1 MIICL
6 TNFVNI
12 RKHQETTFCKHETK
26 HLIIHLMTFWHF
38 PHCDAVQDF
47 KELVAAA
54 KEAGI
59 KLLMETQRHQKRS
72 PGDLMGELRFD
83 GKTVETNRTES
94 VTHLKVYDR
103 WWLWRLQPLKI
114 HRNTSCVNALEWN
127 LVVARTHWRP
137 KLFEFLR
144 VNSGSVAPRILFPTI
159 APTSLAPSHKR
170 LELTYIGMLL
180 RSCMGELQLQPE
192 LEISWLGEL
201 GTLCK
206 VQMVYGIQIFQDEP
220 EARLVHL
227 APRH

>member
-12 RKHQETTFCKHETK
+12 RKHQETTFCKHDTK

-38 PHCDAVQDF
+38 PYCHAVQDF

-94 VTHLKVYDR
+94 VTHLKVIYDTFMTDDDCGDCNP
-103 WWLWRLQPLKI
+103 WKSIGILLVWTPWNGIWL
-114 HRNTSCVNALEWN
+114 S
-127 LVVARTHWRP
+127 LV
-137 KLFEFLR
+137 
-144 VNSGSVAPRILFPTI
+144 RIDD
-159 APTSLAPSHKR
+159 
-170 LELTYIGMLL
+170 
-180 RSCMGELQLQPE
+180 RSCLNFDVSILDP
-192 LEISWLGEL
+192 
-201 GTLCK
+201 
-206 VQMVYGIQIFQDEP
+206 
-220 EARLVHL
+220 
-227 APRH
+227 